1 MSRFTMLFPLVAAL
15 SLLAA
20 GCQSA
25 SNADQGALFGGATGG
40 VLGGIIGH
48 QFHNTAAGAVIG
60 AGAGALTGAVVG
72 NKIDESEARNR
83 ALIEQRLGH
92 PVSAGAVSIED
103 VIAMTRAGV
112 SEPVI
117 VTHVN
122 NNGVV
127 RPLTTSDITYLTQNG
142 VSPAVIQTMQ
152 NPLHPAGPPTAVAVQ
167 PAPPP
172 VIVEERYYDPYWG
185 PRYYRPYPYYDYG
198 YYHRPGVAVG
208 VALH

>member
-1 MSRFTMLFPLVAAL
+1 MREGPRPRGADVPVCRKKNQRGLALMTRTTMLVPLIAAL
-15 SLLAA
+15 SLAAA

-48 QFHNTAAGAVIG
+48 QFHSTAAGAVIG

-92 PVSAGAVSIED
+92 AVSPGAVSIED

-117 VTHVN
+117 VTH
-122 NNGVV
+122 
-127 RPLTTSDITYLTQNG
+127 
-142 VSPAVIQTMQ
+142 
-152 NPLHPAGPPTAVAVQ
+152 
-167 PAPPP
+167 
-172 VIVEERYYDPYWG
+172 
-185 PRYYRPYPYYDYG
+185 
-198 YYHRPGVAVG
+198 
-208 VALH
+208 